1 MNTIGQDFLELT
13 KYPHLT
19 ESHKEQGVPCP
30 PLEVPEPNAQ
40 LISLPAPE
48 SLNFS
53 AVSVQAAINNRRS
66 RRKFSSA
73 PLGLAE
79 LTWLLWATQG
89 VQEQLPHATLR
100 TVPSAG
106 ARHPFETY
114 LAVANVTGLKP
125 GLYRYLAMSHQLALL
140 RANENIGR
148 ELATACLNQKWI
160 ANAAASFIWVA
171 VPYRTTWRYSE
182 RGWRYIFLDAG
193 HICQNLYIACEAIG
207 AGCCAVDAFDDD
219 ALNALLA
226 VDGKEQIALYAAP
239 VGYKI

>member
-1 MNTIGQDFLELT
+1 M
-13 KYPHLT
+13 
-19 ESHKEQGVPCP
+19 
-30 PLEVPEPNAQ
+30 
-40 LISLPAPE
+40 
-48 SLNFS
+48 
-53 AVSVQAAINNRRS
+53 
-66 RRKFSSA
+66 
-73 PLGLAE
+73 
-79 LTWLLWATQG
+79 
-89 VQEQLPHATLR
+89 
-100 TVPSAG
+100 PSAG

-125 GLYRYLAMSHQLALL
+125 GLYRYLALSHQLALL

-171 VPYRTTWRYSE
+171 VPYRTTWRYS
-182 RGWRYIFLDAG
+182 AG
-193 HICQNLYIACEAIG
+193 LALHLPGCRPHLPNLIACEAIG